1 MSFDL
6 AFGDCRF
13 VPTADGERNVALSE
27 EYTAETVE
35 KYFRGDYYAYCR
47 KYFGEAAR
55 LADNGDINVIA
66 KFDLVAKFNAEGKYF
81 DETHPKY
88 VMPALVAI
96 ERLCAAGKIFE
107 INTDDGAVRPSALLL
122 SSVYEL
128 GGKITFAPDADLEL
142 AKDAAR
148 ECGFERAYLL
158 ADGKLV
164 PTEL

>member
-1 MSFDL
+1 MSFDSV
-6 AFGDCRF
+6 FGKCLY
-13 VPTADGERNVALSE
+13 VPTPDGKREVALSE

-55 LADNGDINVIA
+55 LADDAEASVVSHFDI
-66 KFDLVAKFNAEGKYF
+66 VAKFNGEGTYF

-107 INTDDGAVRPSALLL
+107 INTDGGVIRPSALLL

-128 GGKITFAPDADLEL
+128 GGKICFAQGADIDV
-142 AKDAAR
+142 AKKAAK
-148 ECGFERAYLL
+148 ECGFECAYTLSE
-158 ADGKLV
+158 GNFV
-164 PTEL
+164 PEEI